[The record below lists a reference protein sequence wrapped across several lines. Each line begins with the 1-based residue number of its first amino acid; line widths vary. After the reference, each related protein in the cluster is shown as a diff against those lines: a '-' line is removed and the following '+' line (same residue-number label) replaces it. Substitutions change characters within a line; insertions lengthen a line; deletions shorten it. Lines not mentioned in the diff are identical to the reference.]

1 MVYAIAIVL
10 IIIALFIFGSIWRKR
25 IYDAV
30 DQLESWKIDIMDR
43 DVAVQL
49 SQIKTLNLL
58 GETLEKF
65 EGWKTRWED
74 IIATELL
81 EVEEML
87 FDAEEAADR
96 YRFSKAKKVLHE
108 TEQKLNLIEADIEKI
123 LTELSEL
130 MESEEVSREGIEY
143 VEPTLKNLKRQLSQK
158 RYQYGKAEAK
168 FDKSLDAL
176 TERVKTYHELTE
188 SGDYIEAKELVT
200 ELVTEL
206 DTLKEKMD
214 DFPTVYKAQR
224 HEVPQQL
231 DDLQRGM
238 KEMKDDGYRIEFL
251 GYETEI
257 KNYKERIEACKDML
271 EQGEIEDV
279 KQLIHE
285 IEERIK
291 EMYDAL
297 EKEAIAKSYLES
309 QLPSY
314 ENVIKS
320 LETSFS
326 ETKLEVEKMKSAYH
340 FEDQDLEQYLTLD
353 KTIAQMKSH
362 LDEMLTD
369 MEADDKAHSDLREEL
384 EQGYIHIEALQEKHE
399 LFKKRIYN
407 LRSDEIE
414 AKDKLIEINDE
425 LNEMKRKLKKN
436 NLPGVPN
443 YIWSFMEQATSKNQ
457 QVMRTLEKQ
466 PLDIIEVQQAL
477 DEAQNTVTHTMEKID
492 LMIDQARLTEE
503 VIQYANRYRSRNDA
517 LRKELEESERLFRK
531 YEYELALEKA
541 AKALEATEPGAL
553 KKIESNQ

>member
-1 MVYAIAIVL
+1 
-10 IIIALFIFGSIWRKR
+10 
-25 IYDAV
+25 
-30 DQLESWKIDIMDR
+30 
-43 DVAVQL
+43 
-49 SQIKTLNLL
+49 
-58 GETLEKF
+58 
-65 EGWKTRWED
+65 
-74 IIATELL
+74 
-81 EVEEML
+81 
-87 FDAEEAADR
+87 
-96 YRFSKAKKVLHE
+96 
-108 TEQKLNLIEADIEKI
+108 LNLIEADIEKI

-143 VEPTLKNLKRQLSQK
+143 VEPTLKNLKRQLSQKRYQYGKAETKFDKSLDTLTDTVKRNQEPNKLTDYKKLKRQLTQK

-257 KNYKERIEACKDML
+257 KNYKERKEACKDML

-326 ETKLEVEKMKSAYH
+326 ETKLEVEKMK
-340 FEDQDLEQYLTLD
+340 
-353 KTIAQMKSH
+353 
-362 LDEMLTD
+362 
-369 MEADDKAHSDLREEL
+369 
-384 EQGYIHIEALQEKHE
+384 
-399 LFKKRIYN
+399 
-407 LRSDEIE
+407 
-414 AKDKLIEINDE
+414 
-425 LNEMKRKLKKN
+425 
-436 NLPGVPN
+436 
-443 YIWSFMEQATSKNQ
+443 
-457 QVMRTLEKQ
+457 
-466 PLDIIEVQQAL
+466 
-477 DEAQNTVTHTMEKID
+477 
-492 LMIDQARLTEE
+492 
-503 VIQYANRYRSRNDA
+503 
-517 LRKELEESERLFRK
+517 
-531 YEYELALEKA
+531 
-541 AKALEATEPGAL
+541 
-553 KKIESNQ
+553 

>member
-65 EGWKTRWED
+65 EGWKARWED

-108 TEQKLNLIEADIEKI
+108 TEQKLNLIESDIENI

-130 MESEEVSREGIEY
+130 MESEEASREGIEY

-168 FDKSLDAL
+168 FDQSLDTL
-176 TERVKTYHELTE
+176 TERVQTYHELTDA
-188 SGDYIEAKELVT
+188 GNYIEAKELVT

-214 DFPTVYKAQR
+214 DFPMVYKAQR
-224 HEVPQQL
+224 HEIPQQL

-251 GYETEI
+251 GYEDEV
-257 KNYKERIEACKDML
+257 KNYKERIEACKNML
-271 EQGEIEDV
+271 EKGEIEEV
-279 KQLIHE
+279 KQLISE

-353 KTIAQMKSH
+353 KTITQMKSH

-369 MEADDKAHSDLREEL
+369 MEEDDKAHSDLREEL
-384 EQGYIHIEALQEKHE
+384 EQGYIHIEELKEKHE
-399 LFKKRIYN
+399 SFKKRIYN
-407 LRSDEIE
+407 LRSDELE
-414 AKDKLIEINDE
+414 AKDKLLEINDE

-436 NLPGVPN
+436 NLPGIPN

-477 DEAQNTVTHTMEKID
+477 DEAQNTVTHAMEKID

-503 VIQYANRYRSRNDA
+503 VIQYANRYRSRDEV

-541 AKALEATEPGAL
+541 AKALEAREPGAL

>member
-65 EGWKTRWED
+65 EGWKARWED

-108 TEQKLNLIEADIEKI
+108 TEQKLNLIESDIENI

-130 MESEEVSREGIEY
+130 MESEEASREGIEY

-168 FDKSLDAL
+168 FDQSLDTL
-176 TERVKTYHELTE
+176 TERVQTYHELTDA
-188 SGDYIEAKELVT
+188 GNYIEAKELVT

-214 DFPTVYKAQR
+214 DFPMVYKAQR
-224 HEVPQQL
+224 HEIPQQL

-251 GYETEI
+251 GYEDEV
-257 KNYKERIEACKDML
+257 KNYKERIEACKNML
-271 EQGEIEDV
+271 EKGEIEEV
-279 KQLIHE
+279 KQLISE

-353 KTIAQMKSH
+353 KTITQMKSH

-369 MEADDKAHSDLREEL
+369 MEEDDKAHSDLREEL
-384 EQGYIHIEALQEKHE
+384 EQGYIHIEELKEKHE
-399 LFKKRIYN
+399 SFKKRIYN
-407 LRSDEIE
+407 LRSDELE
-414 AKDKLIEINDE
+414 AKDKLLEINDE

-436 NLPGVPN
+436 NLPGIPN

-477 DEAQNTVTHTMEKID
+477 DEAQNTVTHAMEKID

>member
-1 MVYAIAIVL
+1 
-10 IIIALFIFGSIWRKR
+10 
-25 IYDAV
+25 
-30 DQLESWKIDIMDR
+30 
-43 DVAVQL
+43 
-49 SQIKTLNLL
+49 
-58 GETLEKF
+58 
-65 EGWKTRWED
+65 
-74 IIATELL
+74 
-81 EVEEML
+81 
-87 FDAEEAADR
+87 
-96 YRFSKAKKVLHE
+96 
-108 TEQKLNLIEADIEKI
+108 
-123 LTELSEL
+123 
-130 MESEEVSREGIEY
+130 
-143 VEPTLKNLKRQLSQK
+143 
-158 RYQYGKAEAK
+158 
-168 FDKSLDAL
+168 
-176 TERVKTYHELTE
+176 
-188 SGDYIEAKELVT
+188 
-200 ELVTEL
+200 
-206 DTLKEKMD
+206 
-214 DFPTVYKAQR
+214 
-224 HEVPQQL
+224 
-231 DDLQRGM
+231 
-238 KEMKDDGYRIEFL
+238 
-251 GYETEI
+251 
-257 KNYKERIEACKDML
+257 
-271 EQGEIEDV
+271 
-279 KQLIHE
+279 
-285 IEERIK
+285 
-291 EMYDAL
+291 
-297 EKEAIAKSYLES
+297 
-309 QLPSY
+309 
-314 ENVIKS
+314 
-320 LETSFS
+320 

-477 DEAQNTVTHTMEKID
+477 DEAQNTVTHAMEKID